1 MIEAE
6 NDESEYTY
14 TEEDLKILMQQMIN
28 NGCLPPMQLGTWG
41 IYDDGGIGH
50 YYLVLHDNEIKGYI
64 HSHTMLG
71 ENVDAA
77 YIALNAIDRLRI
89 LTVTESQAGVAQ
101 QNKIWQDTFID
112 IK

>member
-1 MIEAE
+1 MIEAG

-14 TEEDLKILMQQMIN
+14 TEEDLKVRIQQMMN
-28 NGCLPPMQLGTWG
+28 NGCLPPMHLGTWG

-50 YYLVLHDNEIKGYI
+50 YYLVLHDNEKEGYV

-89 LTVTESQAGVAQ
+89 LTFAESQEGVARQ
-101 QNKIWQDTFID
+101 ESLWAKILEEE
-112 IK
+112 